1 HYETLFSSNNQI
13 DIEQENLSSYKFQP
27 KTLTTSNETL
37 FDNQSNSGLIQSS
50 PRTNKKKPAPSV
62 PLNRQLSIQ
71 SDLIDTQQRT
81 TEDSLIDKIHSKQRT
96 VSSSSSS
103 NSNEKT
109 HRRNENVAVV
119 LDYSNSASLVPQ
131 QRQRHLNNIKEP
143 DISQSKEENKIT
155 SNDNVHSTEINSNTN
170 SSQTSSSG
178 VSSHHDNTKTSSQE
192 ITQF

>member
-1 HYETLFSSNNQI
+1 
-13 DIEQENLSSYKFQP
+13 
-27 KTLTTSNETL
+27 
-37 FDNQSNSGLIQSS
+37 
-50 PRTNKKKPAPSV
+50 KKPAPSV

-109 HRRNENVAVV
+109 HRRNENVAIV
-119 LDYSNSASLVPQ
+119 LDCSNSASLVPQ

-155 SNDNVHSTEINSNTN
+155 SHDNIHSTEINSDTN

-178 VSSHHDNTKTSSQE
+178 VSSHHDNTKISSQE